1 VPNVENKE
9 SENDGMIHSPEGSYP
24 KNYSCY
30 QEYEE
35 SIFGPI
41 CDNCGCCE
49 LAHTQE
55 ASGCQCGKCKIEE
68 FRATRWNGKQ
78 YKEYND

>member
-1 VPNVENKE
+1 MASKD
-9 SENDGMIHSPEGSYP
+9 DGMIHSVEGSYP

-30 QEYEE
+30 KEYEE

-41 CDNCGCCE
+41 CDNCGCSE

-55 ASGCQCGKCKIEE
+55 ASGLCQCGKCEMDE
-68 FRATRWNGKQ
+68 FSATRWDGRKWSERQ
-78 YKEYND
+78 WY